1 MTREQSTPTNPNH
14 YVGCYPINLSDSLNG
29 YFGEA
34 NNGNQIP
41 FHRFNHASFYNG
53 VICWQLP
60 SVRRKVLD
68 RLLKQLGE
76 SDLPGAEHAIR
87 YFQDMYRR
95 NCKAKTI
102 KTSATAI
109 ILFLNY
115 LKRKAIADVEHIG
128 RHDIEAF
135 VEQEQER
142 GLKITSVRTR
152 LHALYAF
159 IRFLSNDD
167 LVDPQLLLRK
177 VKLKMP
183 QRLPRAI
190 AIEDIIKL
198 VSVIDDVRDRAMIL
212 LLLRTGMRI
221 GELLKL
227 QVNDVDLDAR
237 LVRIYEGEKNYIGRV
252 VYFGDDA
259 REALSAWLKQRNRHK
274 SHLFYSQGRSRFTYN
289 GARMMFVKYLR
300 RAGLEHKG
308 YTLHCL
314 RHSFATELLNA
325 GMRIECLQQLLGHSK
340 LEVTRIYARL
350 SDKAREA
357 EYFRAMAI
365 IEGESSDGFD
375 QHDY

>member
-1 MTREQSTPTNPNH
+1 MTRKQSDPINPNH
-14 YVGCYPINLSDSLNG
+14 YVGCYPINLSDQLYSYYGELNHS
-29 YFGEA
+29 
-34 NNGNQIP
+34 NPIP
-41 FHRFNHASFYNG
+41 FHRFNHATFYDG
-53 VICWQLP
+53 TICWQLP
-60 SVRRKVLD
+60 SARRKVLG
-68 RLLKQLGE
+68 RLLKQIDE
-76 SDLPGAEHAIR
+76 NDLPGADHTKN

-102 KTSATAI
+102 KSSATAI
-109 ILFLNY
+109 ISFLNY
-115 LKRKAIADVEHIG
+115 LKRKAIVDLEHIS

-135 VEQEQER
+135 VEHEQER

-159 IRFLSNDD
+159 IRFLSNDN
-167 LVDPQLLLRK
+167 LVDPHLLLRK

-190 AIEDIIKL
+190 LWED
-198 VSVIDDVRDRAMIL
+198 VIGLLSGIDNVRDRAMIL

-227 QVNDVDLDAR
+227 QVNDVDLDGC
-237 LVRIYEGEKNYIGRV
+237 LIRIYEGEKNYIGRV
-252 VYFGDDA
+252 VYFSEDA
-259 REALSAWLKQRNRHK
+259 RDALTAWIKQRNRHK
-274 SHLFYSQGRSRFTYN
+274 SHLFYSQQRSRFTYN

-325 GMRIECLQQLLGHSK
+325 GMHIECLQQLLGHSK

-350 SDKAREA
+350 SDKAREQ
-357 EYFRAMAI
+357 EYFRTMAV
-365 IEGESSDGFD
+365 IEGETTDGFD

>member
-14 YVGCYPINLSDSLNG
+14 YVGCYPINLSGSLNSP
-29 YFGEA
+29 FGEA
-34 NNGNQIP
+34 NNDNPIP
-41 FHRFNHASFYNG
+41 FHRFIHASFYNG
-53 VICWQLP
+53 TICWQLP
-60 SVRRKVLD
+60 SAKRKVLD
-68 RLLKQLGE
+68 GLLKQLSE
-76 SDLPGAEHAIR
+76 SDLPGTGHTIR

-102 KTSATAI
+102 TSSATAI
-109 ILFLNY
+109 ISFLNY
-115 LKRKAIADVEHIG
+115 LKHKAIVDLEHIG

-135 VEQEQER
+135 VEQQQER

-159 IRFLSNDD
+159 IRFLSNED

-190 AIEDIIKL
+190 VWEDIIKL

-212 LLLRTGMRI
+212 LLLRSGMRI

-227 QVNDVDLDAR
+227 QANDVDLDAR

-252 VYFGDDA
+252 VYFSDDA
-259 REALSAWLKQRNRHK
+259 ADALAAWLKQRK
-274 SHLFYSQGRSRFTYN
+274 KKFYLFYSQGRSCFTYN

-365 IEGESSDGFD
+365 IEGETSDGFD
-375 QHDY
+375 QHDN

>member
-1 MTREQSTPTNPNH
+1 MTREQSSPTNPNH
-14 YVGCYPINLSDSLNG
+14 YVGCYPIKLSDSLNSL
-29 YFGEA
+29 FGEA
-34 NNGNQIP
+34 NNDNQIP

-53 VICWQLP
+53 TICWQLP
-60 SVRRKVLD
+60 SARRKVLD
-68 RLLKQLGE
+68 RILEQVDRG
-76 SDLPGAEHAIR
+76 DLPGAEHTKK

-95 NCKAKTI
+95 NCKAKTLEA
-102 KTSATAI
+102 SATAI
-109 ILFLNY
+109 FLFLNH
-115 LKRKAIADVEHIG
+115 LKRKAIDDLAQIG
-128 RHDIEAF
+128 RDDIEAF

-142 GLKITSVRTR
+142 GLKISSVRTR

-159 IRFLSNDD
+159 IGFLSNDD

-190 AIEDIIKL
+190 VWEDIIKL

-252 VYFGDDA
+252 VYFSDDA
-259 REALSAWLKQRNRHK
+259 HAALIAWFKKRNRHK
-274 SHLFYSQGRSRFTYN
+274 SYLFYSQGRSRFTYN

-300 RAGLEHKG
+300 RAGFEHKG

-365 IEGESSDGFD
+365 IEGETSDGFD

>member
-14 YVGCYPINLSDSLNG
+14 YVGCYPINLSDSLNSL
-29 YFGEA
+29 FGEA
-34 NNGNQIP
+34 NNNNQIP
-41 FHRFNHASFYNG
+41 FHRFDHASFYNG
-53 VICWQLP
+53 AICWQLP
-60 SVRRKVLD
+60 SARRKVLD
-68 RLLKQLGE
+68 RLIKQLVE
-76 SDLPGAEHAIR
+76 SDLPGTGHVIR

-102 KTSATAI
+102 KTAATAI

-115 LKRKAIADVEHIG
+115 LKRKAVVDVEHIG

-190 AIEDIIKL
+190 ALEDIIKL

-227 QVNDVDLDAR
+227 QVNDVDLEAR
-237 LVRIYEGEKNYIGRV
+237 LVKIYEGEKNYIGRV
-252 VYFGDDA
+252 VYFSDDA
-259 REALSAWLKQRNRHK
+259 REALIGWLKQRNRHK
-274 SHLFYSQGRSRFTYN
+274 SHLFYSQGRSCFTYN

-350 SDKAREA
+350 SDKARES